1 MSAFSACCSWSLA
14 SCSGQEPGVN
24 FQLKKELSLVLPRS
38 PQEKHLPCRNNFLLL
53 CFSFIYWWPV
63 LKPWATSSLKKPLLV
78 FSLFEHLPQLQFFVL
93 FLLSLWW
100 FVHCHCLLFPVGW
113 FKKFPIKSNL
123 NQKYFISH
131 VSQKKK
137 KRHDH
142 KGGEQKNN

>member
-78 FSLFEHLPQLQFFVL
+78 FSLFEHLPQLQFFLL

-113 FKKFPIKSNL
+113 FQKLPIKSNL

-137 KRHDH
+137 KGMII
-142 KGGEQKNN
+142 KVEQKNN